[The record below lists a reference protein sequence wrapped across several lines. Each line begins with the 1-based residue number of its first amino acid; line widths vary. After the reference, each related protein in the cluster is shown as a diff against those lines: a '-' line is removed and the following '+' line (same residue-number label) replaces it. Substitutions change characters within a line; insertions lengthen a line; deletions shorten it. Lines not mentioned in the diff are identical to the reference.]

1 MQIKLQLDPGAT
13 APTRAHDTDTGY
25 DIRALSVDVAY
36 RRCGKDNL
44 IWKIRIDTGVHVQPP
59 AGYYFELVPN
69 SRLSNT
75 PFSYANS
82 IGIID
87 QGYTGSIKVI
97 LNCDYNTTNERL
109 IPQPGDVVGQLI
121 LRKRLD
127 ADFIQVDTL
136 TPTERGTNG
145 FGSTANNKNS

>member
-1 MQIKLQLDPGAT
+1 MQVKLQLDPGAT
-13 APTRAHDTDTGY
+13 VPTRAQDTDTGY

-44 IWKIRIDTGVHVQPP
+44 IWKVRIDTGVHVQPP

-69 SRLSNT
+69 SRLAKT
-75 PFSYANS
+75 PLSYANS

-87 QGYTGSIKVI
+87 QGYTGSVKVV
-97 LNCDYNTTNERL
+97 LNADYNLTDKKL
-109 IPQPGDVVGQLI
+109 IPAPGDVVGQLI
-121 LRKRLD
+121 LRKRLE

-136 TPTERGTNG
+136 TPTERGTGG
-145 FGSTANNKNS
+145 FGSTANK